1 MPSWIN
7 YLLIFIV
14 AVALIIG
21 IAWLV
26 RRFGG
31 NKLGASANRGRL
43 PRLAVVDAAD
53 FDGRRKLV
61 LVRRDNV
68 EHLLLV
74 GGPTDIVIEPNIVRA
89 APQREQGS
97 QRSPLTSDA
106 PGRAPD
112 LGNWTDG
119 DSTLRTDALEPY
131 EIPASPEPP
140 PLRPSRSSQ
149 SDEARRPVLPPMP
162 ERRSVDPLAGFSPE
176 SSLRPEP
183 TRSEPRIEP
192 PPARPDIP
200 NRPLRNDSMR
210 TDPVRSEPLMPRPPR
225 MTEPSPRPPRLPERA
240 APPAAA
246 PSPAPAASAADQNL
260 AEMAQRLEAALRRP
274 SDNGDIQN
282 GAPSVAPDAPLARPP
297 RSPSVP
303 LPSDAAPRQGK
314 DAFENLED
322 EMASLLGRSK
332 PPA

>member
-1 MPSWIN
+1 M
-7 YLLIFIV
+7 LLIL
-14 AVALIIG
+14 AVAIIVIAG
-21 IAWLV
+21 IAWAV

-31 NKLGASANRGRL
+31 NKLGAAANRGRL

-89 APQREQGS
+89 APQRDQAA
-97 QRSPLTSDA
+97 QRSPLGSDA
-106 PGRAPD
+106 PGRATD

-119 DSTLRTDALEPY
+119 DSTLRSDALEPY
-131 EIPASPEPP
+131 EIPAAPEPP

-149 SDEARRPVLPPMP
+149 TDEPRRPVLPPMP
-162 ERRSVDPLAGFSPE
+162 ERRSADPLAGFSPE
-176 SSLRPEP
+176 SSVRQEP
-183 TRSEPRIEP
+183 SRSEPRLEP
-192 PPARPDIP
+192 SPARLETPS
-200 NRPLRNDSMR
+200 RPVRNDSMR

-240 APPAAA
+240 APPA
-246 PSPAPAASAADQNL
+246 PAASPTPAASSAADQNL

-274 SDNGDIQN
+274 SDAGEIQT
-282 GAPSVAPDAPLARPP
+282 GAPSVAPDAPTVRPP
-297 RSPSVP
+297 RSASIPPS
-303 LPSDAAPRQGK
+303 SDAAPRGK

-322 EMASLLGRSK
+322 EMASLLGRAK